1 MCAPTMRF
9 IVMLLP
15 LLMMLHLLRPNTDT
29 MCVGLCASAGVVTG
43 ARACPQH
50 ECRLRVV
57 YVLRLVCHLMEH
69 ADPALCYAPVPA

>member
-15 LLMMLHLLRPNTDT
+15 LLLMLHLLRPNNDAV
-29 MCVGLCASAGVVTG
+29 CIGLCASDGVVIG
-43 ARACPQH
+43 ARACPQQ
-50 ECRLRVV
+50 ECCLRVL

-69 ADPALCYAPVPA
+69 ADPALC